1 MTVRFRLLTA
11 NLLHG
16 RSNPGEFA
24 RVIGEHD
31 PDVVVVQEL
40 GPGPAD
46 VLASAYPHTHLR
58 PALDFSGRGIAT
70 RFAGELGD
78 IEMPERVA
86 VGGSLQVQGHSVRVA
101 GVHLLNPVHFPW
113 WRTARGRGAQLDE
126 LFRWMAG
133 GVGPLV
139 VVGDFNA
146 TKRWRAYKRITA
158 RLDDLVLAQDRRP
171 KPTWGYRPGWPKM
184 LRIDHVFG
192 DGLFATDIQTIA
204 IEGSD
209 HAAIVANI
217 ALTDHA

>member
-1 MTVRFRLLTA
+1 M
-11 NLLHG
+11 
-16 RSNPGEFA
+16 FA
-24 RVIGEHD
+24 RVIAEHD
-31 PDVVVVQEL
+31 PDLVVVQEL

-78 IEMPERVA
+78 IVMPGRVA
-86 VGGSLQVQGHSVRVA
+86 VGGSLRIQGQVVRIA
-101 GVHLLNPVHFPW
+101 GVHLLNPVQFPW
-113 WRTARGRGAQLDE
+113 WKTAQQRGEQVDE
-126 LFRWMAG
+126 VIRWTAG
-133 GVGPLV
+133 GTGPLV

-146 TKRWRAYKRITA
+146 TKHWPAYQRIVT
-158 RLDDLVLAQDRRP
+158 RLDDLVLGLGKRP

-192 DGLFATDIQTIA
+192 EGLTATDIQTID

-209 HAAIVANI
+209 HVAIVADL
-217 ALTDHA
+217 ATVEHA